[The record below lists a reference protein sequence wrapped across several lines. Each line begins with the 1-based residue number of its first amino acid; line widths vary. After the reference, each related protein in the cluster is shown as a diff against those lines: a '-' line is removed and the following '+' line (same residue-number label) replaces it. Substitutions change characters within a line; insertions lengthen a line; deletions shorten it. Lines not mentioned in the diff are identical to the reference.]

1 VVIKKMDQYRNQAGT
16 MGRSAGFAQMGI
28 GQGQTKTASPGQL
41 TELMLRL
48 HQEFPV
54 PAGEDPHSMR
64 QQKNGRLILRVLYK
78 NARHIAF
85 ISPED
90 LDNSIEDTVKAIK
103 DEIV

>member
-1 VVIKKMDQYRNQAGT
+1 
-16 MGRSAGFAQMGI
+16 
-28 GQGQTKTASPGQL
+28 
-41 TELMLRL
+41 
-48 HQEFPV
+48 
-54 PAGEDPHSMR
+54 
-64 QQKNGRLILRVLYK
+64 VLYK